1 MEQLTSVT
9 GSRHNRSTAASR
21 AKARTRAARLG
32 TLERNAQRLAD
43 SGKATGLRIKS
54 AAPYAAATAL
64 LVVGRLTWK

>member
-32 TLERNAQRLAD
+32 QFERNAHAMAD
-43 SGKATGLRIKS
+43 SAAARISTSKIT
-54 AAPYAAATAL
+54 PWVLATAL
-64 LVVGRLTWK
+64 MLAGSIEPK